1 MQVSDDGGG
10 LEQAQFTVAVSSAKD
25 TDCAARVS
33 SFTTTRKGKNLATMM
48 IGFSKSMVPGG
59 APCRLARIASVSA
72 GKDRK
77 FGTKDDKVLALG
89 TVAFDPSRPLAT
101 LTAAKRVRL
110 KQSLQLTV
118 TGSGG
123 ADG

>member
-10 LEQAQFTVAVSSAKD
+10 LTSTIHGCGLIGQRH
-25 TDCAARVS
+25 DCAARVS

-89 TVAFDPSRPLAT
+89 TVAFDPSRPGNAHG
-101 LTAAKRVRL
+101 R
-110 KQSLQLTV
+110 
-118 TGSGG
+118 
-123 ADG
+123 